1 MANLLIQTQYCEN
14 YAAHDED
21 YVHGVSAPHWKYKGG
36 SSYVIA
42 VESLGVGE
50 TLAELVE
57 ETSFLHTFRNEAAE
71 EYVLGWEVVSDSE
84 LASKIEPW
92 ESPYILAKNEA
103 GLWTSKKV
111 TENGDYGYLRSE
123 IVSRVQVWTYEAG
136 KTVDQYH
143 VEYVMQDGTTIV
155 GDESL
160 SNYLKAVA

>member
-21 YVHGVSAPHWKYKGG
+21 YVHGVSEPYWKYKGG
-36 SSYVIA
+36 SSYVVS
-42 VESLGVGE
+42 VESFDVDGLE
-50 TLAELVE
+50 DLVK